1 MRLED
6 RIKLR
11 WVRGNDVTLRVM
23 LTEPECDSNGVPV
36 KNGSKQSWKAVD
48 LDTYEQIN
56 AKLKRMFT
64 GFTAMDT
71 MCGQV
76 EEPCCYPVECGKGD
90 ADGVLIVE
98 APGTLPVGI
107 YALEVTGMCDGRS
120 MRSFE
125 TMLFG
130 IVECNG
136 KANAT
141 FDVIEGQKSADVD
154 IKVQLVSSATV
165 RGKNAYELWKEI
177 PGNEN
182 KTLQEYL
189 DGIVS
194 GEAEQADWNATN
206 PQSRAYIKNKPDVYT
221 KAEVQGLV
229 NVKANSA
236 DVYDKA
242 YIDESLS
249 NIQSALTFDSTP
261 TDGSSNPVTSN
272 GVYDALQTKQNV
284 ISDLST
290 IRDKANNAMPSTTFK
305 TVNNES
311 VVGSGNIEIVPGM
324 CINEGDARYAKIS
337 DMSSYTTDAEVSS
350 SIASALEGVV
360 YFGDTIGYASSEGGE
375 GGDTPVVGTVT
386 LDDISDG
393 SVKKWSSIATTSQ
406 LNDVDASSVHKAGSE
421 TITGNKTFEN
431 NVVTL
436 STVENNTTTAY
447 TTMSA
452 STIEHTG
459 GNGFTWLKT
468 RSSSSDTYRTLS
480 SVLNEKAVDAG
491 VVHNY
496 QNETINGIKTFNGEA
511 IFKGGVNLTVDG
523 SGNYISVYQDE
534 YNATVL
540 SSENNQGFDWI
551 ITDGQTLQGVLDSK
565 VSSANIKTVNN
576 QSLIGSGNLS
586 LPALPAVTSSDNGK
600 VATVVNG
607 VWAASS
613 TSGGSDPSAVH
624 KTGNETIDGTKTL
637 IGTLSVNDG
646 MGGEIKSFDL
656 NDFSWI
662 KTANDTTLQS
672 VITALAN
679 RVTALETALNNLY
692 SYNSSTGVL
701 TINNPNSNS

>member
-11 WVRGNDVTLRVM
+11 WVRGNDVSLRVM

-36 KNGSKQSWKAVD
+36 KNGRKQSWKAVD
-48 LDTYEQIN
+48 LDTYEQIH

-76 EEPCCYPVECGKGD
+76 EEPCCYPVESGKGD

-98 APGTLPVGI
+98 VPGTLPVGI

-206 PQSRAYIKNKPDVYT
+206 PQSRAYIKNKPDVY
-221 KAEVQGLV
+221 
-229 NVKANSA
+229 
-236 DVYDKA
+236 DKS
-242 YIDESLS
+242 YIDDALS
-249 NIQSALTFDSTP
+249 DIQSSLTFDNVPVS
-261 TDGSSNPVTSN
+261 GSSNPVTSD
-272 GVYDALQTKQNV
+272 GIKRYVDAHQPDLSGKQDV
-284 ISDLST
+284 ISDLAAIRSGAALGTTAVQTETDPTVPAWAKTST
-290 IRDKANNAMPSTTFK
+290 KP
-305 TVNNES
+305 
-311 VVGSGNIEIVPGM
+311 
-324 CINEGDARYAKIS
+324 
-337 DMSSYTTDAEVSS
+337 SYTAQEVGALPNSTV
-350 SIASALEGVV
+350 IPSALSDLTNDSGFVTDSYVDNSISTALTDVV
-360 YFGDTIGYASSEGGE
+360 YFGDTVGSAFTPDQEGSGTEIDITDLTLDDVRDGATRRLSDYLQKTDIASWAKAASKPSYTAQEVGALPTSTAIPSALSELTDDSTHRVVTDAE
-375 GGDTPVVGTVT
+375 KTTWNSKTANVGTVT
-386 LDDISDG
+386 
-393 SVKKWSSIATTSQ
+393 SVA
-406 LNDVDASSVHKAGSE
+406 
-421 TITGNKTFEN
+421 
-431 NVVTL
+431 
-436 STVENNTTTAY
+436 
-447 TTMSA
+447 
-452 STIEHTG
+452 
-459 GNGFTWLKT
+459 
-468 RSSSSDTYRTLS
+468 
-480 SVLNEKAVDAG
+480 
-491 VVHNY
+491 
-496 QNETINGIKTFNGEA
+496 INGSNYTPNASGM
-511 IFKGGVNLTVDG
+511 VNLGT
-523 SGNYISVYQDE
+523 I
-534 YNATVL
+534 
-540 SSENNQGFDWI
+540 
-551 ITDGQTLQGVLDSK
+551 
-565 VSSANIKTVNN
+565 
-576 QSLIGSGNLS
+576 
-586 LPALPAVTSSDNGK
+586 
-600 VATVVNG
+600 
-607 VWAASS
+607 
-613 TSGGSDPSAVH
+613 SGGGGTDTNAVH
-624 KTGNETIDGTKTL
+624 KTGNETVDGTKTL

-646 MGGEIKSFDL
+646 MGGEIKSYDL

-662 KTANDTTLQS
+662 KTANATTLQS